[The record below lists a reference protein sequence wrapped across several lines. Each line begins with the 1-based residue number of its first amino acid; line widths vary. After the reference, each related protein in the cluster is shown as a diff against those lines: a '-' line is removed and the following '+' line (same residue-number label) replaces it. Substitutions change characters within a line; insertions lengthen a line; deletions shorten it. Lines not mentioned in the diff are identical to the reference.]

1 MFYKLL
7 NVYTRNFSFPHRGL
21 KYFLKAAYSLG
32 IANRTYKKRLQDSF
46 YMLLNPTEHIQQQLF
61 WYGYYE
67 KESGDLLKKII
78 KPGDMF
84 LDLGANIGYFSL
96 LVANNSP
103 SVKVISFEP
112 VAGLFQNMNDNISL
126 NNIKNISTINAA
138 VGEIS
143 EEKELFVSAPDNLG
157 MSSFHQPE
165 NFSGK
170 TERVKVVTMDDWF
183 ETSGLP
189 KIDIIKL
196 DIEGSELGA
205 LKGMK
210 EVLQEQKP
218 VLIVE
223 INTETLSMFNLK
235 PSDIYD
241 HLKQL
246 HFEGFL
252 ILENAKLQHLNNVET
267 NKTTN
272 VLFIHKDKKKEY
284 PELFDK
290 IE

>member
-21 KYFLKAAYSLG
+21 KYFLKVANSLG
-32 IANRTYKKRLQDSF
+32 IANRIYKKRLHGNF
-46 YMLLNPTEHIQQQLF
+46 YMLLNPTEHIQRQLF

-67 KESGDLLKKII
+67 KELGDLLKKIV
-78 KPGDMF
+78 KPGDVF

-96 LVANNSP
+96 LAANNLP

-126 NNIKNISTINAA
+126 NRIRNITTVNAA
-138 VGEIS
+138 VGEMS
-143 EEKELFVSAPDNLG
+143 GEKELFVSAQDNLG

-165 NFSGK
+165 NYSGK
-170 TERVKVVTMDDWF
+170 KERVKVETIDDWF
-183 ETSGLP
+183 KTSGLS

-196 DIEGSELGA
+196 DIEGSELAA

-210 EVLQEQKP
+210 EVLQKQKP

-223 INTETLSMFNLK
+223 INPETLSMFNLQ
-235 PSDIYD
+235 PSDICDY
-241 HLKQL
+241 LRQL
-246 HFEGFL
+246 NFEGFL
-252 ILENAKLQHLNNVET
+252 ILEDSGLEHLNQQEIGQI
-267 NKTTN
+267 TN
-272 VLFIHKDKKKEY
+272 VLFIHNEKINSY
-284 PELFDK
+284 PGLFNK
-290 IE
+290 

>member
-1 MFYKLL
+1 MFYKIL

-21 KYFLKAAYSLG
+21 KYFLKAANSLG
-32 IANRTYKKRLQDSF
+32 IANRIYKKKLHDNF

-67 KESGDLLKKII
+67 KELSDLLKKSV
-78 KPGDMF
+78 KPGDVF

-96 LVANNSP
+96 LVASNSP
-103 SVKVISFEP
+103 SAKVISFEP

-126 NNIKNISTINAA
+126 NNIKNISTINVA
-138 VGEIS
+138 VGEIN

-170 TERVKVVTMDDWF
+170 TERVRVVTIDDWF

-189 KIDIIKL
+189 GIDIIKL
-196 DIEGSELGA
+196 DIEGSELAA

-218 VLIVE
+218 FLIVE
-223 INTETLSMFNLK
+223 INPGTLSMFNLR

-252 ILENAKLQHLNNVET
+252 ILENTKLELLKHAET
-267 NKTTN
+267 NQTSN

-284 PELFDK
+284 PELFHK
-290 IE
+290 LE